1 MQREP
6 TATQFAHEWHAA
18 EMNSKNEYVSELN
31 IQWRLLL
38 LFALGYVTHTQDEYN
53 VRLKRPSGALIKAL
67 IRVQS
72 LEKSNIHCA
81 YR

>member
-1 MQREP
+1 MYP
-6 TATQFAHEWHAA
+6 SSTYSGACCCC
-18 EMNSKNEYVSELN
+18 
-31 IQWRLLL
+31 
-38 LFALGYVTHTQDEYN
+38 ALGYVTHTQDEYN